1 MTHQATPQAPS
12 SPAPLGFVLAVTF
25 VLSIGTGSLTHGL
38 HFIAKA
44 SGFERLDLFVLGFVF
59 GVCYIASALLT
70 GPVVRFLEGNRR
82 TRVSPRLLL
91 ASLTVGAGVFAGLPA
106 ALEMAGRPSAWAL
119 WVVATTYGCIT
130 GLLWPLVEWYLSGG
144 RRGRALR
151 SAAGRF
157 NITWTSAVVLAFFLL
172 APVLEEH
179 PIEALWGVVVLHAL
193 AAALMIPFPKRP
205 PKHVAEHLEHAEID
219 PERSRRLLAS
229 ARVLLP
235 VSYMLGGVLG
245 PFFPYAFTR
254 MGIEVQWQPIVAAVW
269 MMTRI
274 PAMLVFERW
283 HGWHGRGWPLAMGG
297 TLVGAGFVGCVLA
310 PAIPASAG
318 LPVLIASLA
327 SFGAGMGTVYT
338 AAIYY
343 AMEVGQGEVD
353 SGAIHETLIG
363 VGYALGPA
371 LGIVVSLGVAWGA
384 IPPEAFNWTLVGLSV
399 VACVGL
405 AMLIVTLT
413 RPGKGSSGPV

>member
-1 MTHQATPQAPS
+1 MSHPS
-12 SPAPLGFVLAVTF
+12 PTASPSAAAPLGFVLAVTF

-44 SGFERLDLFVLGFVF
+44 SGFGRTELFVLGFVF
-59 GVCYIASALLT
+59 GVCYIASALVT
-70 GPVVRFLEGNRR
+70 GPIVRLLESSRR
-82 TRVSPRLLL
+82 TRISPRMLLVL
-91 ASLTVGAGVFAGLPA
+91 ITIAAGLFAGLPA
-106 ALEMAGRPSAWAL
+106 ALESLGRPSAWAL
-119 WVVATTYGCIT
+119 WAVACGYGCVT
-130 GLLWPLVEWYLSGG
+130 GLLWPMIEWYLSGG
-144 RRGRALR
+144 RRGRTLR
-151 SAAGRF
+151 SAAGQF
-157 NITWTSAVVLAFFLL
+157 NITWTTAVVLAFFLL
-172 APVLEEH
+172 APALEEY
-179 PIEALWGVVVLHAL
+179 PIQALWGVVVLHAL
-193 AAALMIPFPKRP
+193 AAVLMIPFPKRP
-205 PKHVAEHLEHAEID
+205 PRHVAEHVEHPEID
-219 PERSRRLLAS
+219 PERSKRLLAT

-245 PFFPYAFTR
+245 PYFPVAFTR
-254 MGIEVQWQPIVAAVW
+254 MEIDVFWQPIVTAIW

-283 HGWHGRGWPLAMGG
+283 HGWHGRGWPLALGG
-297 TLVGAGFVGCVLA
+297 ALVGVGFVGCVLA
-310 PAIPASAG
+310 PVIPGEAG
-318 LPVLIASLA
+318 LPLLVVALM

-371 LGIVVSLGVAWGA
+371 LGIGASLGVASGFV
-384 IPPEAFNWTLVGLSV
+384 PEWAFHWTLIGATV

-405 AMLIVTLT
+405 AFLIVTLT
-413 RPGKGSSGPV
+413 RPGKGTSGPV